1 MTNTDIQIGDLD
13 EASLGPAMKRCTLMQ
28 RRFVM
33 ANLILGGR
41 NMRRAAMMAGY
52 SGNEATLAVT
62 GYRTAHIQYV
72 QDAIR
77 EEAQKRMTAASI
89 EAVSTVMDIAAGNTA
104 APPSV
109 RLAASLAL
117 MDRSGLHAKTE
128 HSVTVT
134 QDVGKNTVMLE
145 MVRARLKADPAN
157 VAWIPEPIRLMLAAA
172 EPIDAVYTE
181 IDKADPGVLDV
192 SPTHSD
198 VPVSDVRDVEFAEID
213 KADPGVLDVDD
224 LSDLVGD

>member
-1 MTNTDIQIGDLD
+1 MGNTDILIEDLD
-13 EASLGPAMKRCTLMQ
+13 EATLGPAMLRCTLMQ

-33 ANLILGGR
+33 ANLILGGK

-62 GYRTAHIQYV
+62 GFRTAHIQYV

-77 EEAQKRMTAASI
+77 EEAQKRMSAASI
-89 EAVSTVMDIAAGNTA
+89 EAVSTVMDIAGGNIT

-117 MDRSGLHAKTE
+117 MDRTGLHAKTE

-134 QDVGKNTVMLE
+134 QEVGKSTMLLE
-145 MVRARLKADPAN
+145 MVRARLKANPAN
-157 VAWIPEPIRLMLAAA
+157 TAWVPEPIRLMLAA
-172 EPIDAVYTE
+172 ETVNVEVDKPIDVVY
-181 IDKADPGVLDV
+181 
-192 SPTHSD
+192 
-198 VPVSDVRDVEFAEID
+198 VE
-213 KADPGVLDVDD
+213 DD
-224 LSDLVGD
+224 LSDLIGTGDE